1 MLIIKKIAATI
12 KFTKT
17 NPQTDLALSNGNGI
31 SR

>member
-12 KFTKT
+12 KFKKT
-17 NPQTDLALSNGNGI
+17 TPQTDLALSNGNGT